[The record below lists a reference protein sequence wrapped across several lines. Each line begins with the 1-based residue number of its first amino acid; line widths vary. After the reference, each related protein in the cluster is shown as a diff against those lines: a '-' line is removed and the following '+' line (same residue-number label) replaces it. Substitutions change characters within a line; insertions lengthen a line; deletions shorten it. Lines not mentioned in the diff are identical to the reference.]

1 MTEQRPELR
10 TPGSTVAAAERI
22 VAWLKTALQGKTLT
36 GLTWW
41 SVTSASST
49 ARRKSNAICPVAPAV
64 SGSCPACPGYQ
75 PARRAVRSGYLGGL
89 HHGDGFVG
97 VLPRRAL

>member
-22 VAWLKTALQGKTLT
+22 VAWLKTALQGNTLT
-36 GLTWW
+36 GPTWW

-49 ARRKSNAICPVAPAV
+49 APMK
-64 SGSCPACPGYQ
+64 
-75 PARRAVRSGYLGGL
+75 
-89 HHGDGFVG
+89 
-97 VLPRRAL
+97 

>member
-22 VAWLKTALQGKTLT
+22 VAWLQTPFRGTPPT
-36 GLTWW
+36 GPTWW

-49 ARRKSNAICPVAPAV
+49 ARRKSNAICPVVPAV
-64 SGSCPACPGYQ
+64 SG
-75 PARRAVRSGYLGGL
+75 
-89 HHGDGFVG
+89 
-97 VLPRRAL
+97 